1 MAINEK
7 ILILKIIYVIILIDK
22 KSYEIT
28 LIYNATYKIQH
39 AAKPF
44 CIIFDEVD
52 GYIRKYDGTKYL
64 ALFHSDENKE
74 TIFNGTSHSD
84 ENKETI
90 FDRVRYLILLKQCFT
105 RFFLS

>member
-1 MAINEK
+1 MNSNK
-7 ILILKIIYVIILIDK
+7 WKKLILKIIYIIILIDE

-39 AAKPF
+39 GAKPF
-44 CIIFDEVD
+44 CIIFD
-52 GYIRKYDGTKYL
+52 GYVSKYDGTKYL

-84 ENKETI
+84 ESKETI